1 MNRTE
6 QRIIDWI
13 DKHKEIIFCLIISV
27 IAAQVRL
34 YGLDFHSGDYDGYLR
49 PWYDTI
55 KANGGFSG
63 LSQQVGNY
71 SVLYQVC
78 IAVMTYLPI
87 HPLTAYKGLSVLFDY
102 LLAACAG
109 YIVYDMSDRDK
120 VKAAAGYGCVLMLPS
135 VFFNSAYWAQC
146 DAIYSFFSLMSVLCV
161 IKKRDLGAILCAAL
175 AFQFKLQ
182 SVFLFPFLFIYYII
196 SRRFTILYFLLIPL
210 LSVPICLLCGRA
222 PFDLLKIYFE
232 QTGQHT
238 GMTLT
243 FPSIWNLISDNY
255 DVYGHTAVLVA
266 VAAIGLGILLVMKA
280 KPEFNK
286 STILNLAIWSVWTC
300 VMFLPNMH
308 ERYAFFLNILVLIAA
323 AVDSKRIGTAVLLEI
338 LTLIM
343 YAKLFFGGTAAY
355 STPMYLCTA
364 AYLAAYI
371 HFCMRNFPV
380 KRAFQKNE

>member
-1 MNRTE
+1 MSKIE
-6 QRIIDWI
+6 QRIISWI
-13 DKHKEIIFCLIISV
+13 DKHKEIIFCLVISV
-27 IAAQVRL
+27 IAAQIRL

-109 YIVYDMSDRDK
+109 FIIYDISNKDK
-120 VKAAAGYGCVLMLPS
+120 VKAAAGYSCVLMFPS

-146 DAIYSFFSLMSVLCV
+146 DSIYSFFSLMSVLCI
-161 IKKRDLGAILCAAL
+161 IKKRDLGAILCAAM

-182 SVFLFPFLFIYYII
+182 SVFLFPFLFIYYIV
-196 SRRFTILYFLLIPL
+196 SRRFSILYFLLIPL
-210 LSVPICLLCGRA
+210 LGVPICLLCGRA
-222 PFDLLKIYFE
+222 PFDLLNIYFE

-238 GMTLT
+238 GMALT

-255 DVYGHTAVLVA
+255 YVYGRTAVLVA
-266 VAAIGLGILLVMKA
+266 ITALGLGILLVMRA

-286 STILNLAIWSVWTC
+286 ATVLDLAIWSVWTC

-308 ERYAFFLNILVLIAA
+308 ERYAFFLNILVLIVAIA
-323 AVDSKRIGTAVLLEI
+323 DTKRLGFSVLLEI
-338 LTLIM
+338 VTLIM
-343 YAKLFFGGTAAY
+343 YAKLFFRGTAAY
-355 STPMYLCTA
+355 STPMYMCTA
-364 AYLAAYI
+364 VYVAAYFY
-371 HFCMRNFPV
+371 FCMHCFPV
-380 KRAFQKNE
+380 PRKASERS